1 MKKILLL
8 NSMSLGLMFAV
19 SIASANPTTQA
30 IVAKNQQFD
39 QRYAQWKMTQP
50 EQKNVNQVKTSANT
64 TVILATKVN
73 LNTATVLELQQLTG
87 VGEAKAKAIIA
98 YRKKQGGFNN
108 IEELKQVKGIGDA
121 LFQKNKARLRL

>member
-1 MKKILLL
+1 
-8 NSMSLGLMFAV
+8 MSLGLMFAV

>member
-1 MKKILLL
+1 
-8 NSMSLGLMFAV
+8 
-19 SIASANPTTQA
+19 
-30 IVAKNQQFD
+30 
-39 QRYAQWKMTQP
+39 MTQP